1 MRFSLNLIE
10 KFNRFHFRK
19 LINVIKDIKSQK
31 QSDEKIIENI
41 NTLPPF
47 LLTKPISKIL
57 INETNIIFSFSEKVM
72 TTLLEEILSNGS
84 AVLLQAYFDI
94 LKKSIPQNKNIQPLD
109 INKALDAF
117 FNKELSD
124 NIDLIKMMDL
134 LLENLVN
141 LNWHENTRTHQ
152 SIIPLDNI
160 HTSLLHKALESSIIY
175 CNLDCNALSVPYFNV
190 LKHLIQKGVKQEDNA
205 GEIVF
210 IAINSG
216 VKELLAEVLNIENV
230 DRTYI
235 NKSLTRI
242 KQIDELMLRQNLLN
256 ITPHSQQEKIQE
268 MIEILNIK
276 FEQEEFEKVFT
287 KDLKNESKKTR
298 IKI

>member
-1 MRFSLNLIE
+1 
-10 KFNRFHFRK
+10 
-19 LINVIKDIKSQK
+19 
-31 QSDEKIIENI
+31 
-41 NTLPPF
+41 
-47 LLTKPISKIL
+47 
-57 INETNIIFSFSEKVM
+57 
-72 TTLLEEILSNGS
+72 
-84 AVLLQAYFDI
+84 
-94 LKKSIPQNKNIQPLD
+94 
-109 INKALDAF
+109 
-117 FNKELSD
+117 
-124 NIDLIKMMDL
+124 
-134 LLENLVN
+134 
-141 LNWHENTRTHQ
+141 
-152 SIIPLDNI
+152 
-160 HTSLLHKALESSIIY
+160 
-175 CNLDCNALSVPYFNV
+175 V

-276 FEQEEFEKVFT
+276 FEQEEFKKVFT
-287 KDLKNESKKTR
+287 KGLKNESKKTR